1 MGSEDDSELDEEEE
15 EEEVGLN
22 YLKLTFSFA
31 KQPLWNFSPF
41 SSEN

>member
-31 KQPLWNFSPF
+31 K
-41 SSEN
+41 